1 VRRIAMVTV
10 AALSGETS
18 ASALRRAESALH
30 AGAARRADSTR
41 TNRRAVRTRP
51 APGIG
56 PPRSGRPACLTG
68 PDLRVETVARTIVAA
83 LPGAVASPLDR
94 ATIFLPVTRTRPAHR
109 QPAWPE

>member
-1 VRRIAMVTV
+1 MVTV

-30 AGAARRADSTR
+30 SGVARRADSTR
-41 TNRRAVRTRP
+41 TNRRAVRTRLP

-68 PDLRVETVARTIVAA
+68 PDLRVVTVARVIVAA
-83 LPGAVASPLDR
+83 LPGAVTSPLDR
-94 ATIFLPVTRTRPAHR
+94 ATIFLPFTTTRPAHR
-109 QPAWPE
+109 QSAWPE